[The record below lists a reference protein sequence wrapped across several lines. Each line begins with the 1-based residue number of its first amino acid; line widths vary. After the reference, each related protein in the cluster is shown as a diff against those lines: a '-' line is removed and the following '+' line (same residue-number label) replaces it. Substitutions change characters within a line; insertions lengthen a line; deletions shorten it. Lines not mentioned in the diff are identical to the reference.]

1 MGSEK
6 RLGRGLESLV
16 GGEQRSEALV
26 GSGPGPGER
35 RTVDI
40 TQLDRNPFQ
49 PRKEFAESELKSL
62 ADSIKTQ
69 GLLQPLLVRQ
79 KGERFEIIAGE
90 RRWRAAA
97 VAGLREVP
105 VVVKLAD
112 DQKMLEI
119 ALIENTQRKDLN
131 PIEKAL
137 AFRDLMA
144 HFHLTQEAVAERVSM
159 ERPTVANF
167 VRLLD
172 LPAEV
177 QACVSR
183 ETISQGH
190 ARALL
195 GLADPVKQIALAERI
210 KKEQLS
216 VRNVENIVRRLLL
229 GQPVSK
235 KQLADDPVR
244 AEWED
249 KLRRRL
255 GTKVQIRPK
264 NAGGEIAIEFYSLDD
279 FARISAI
286 IGVR

>member
-16 GGEQRSEALV
+16 GGEERSETLV
-26 GSGPGPGER
+26 TAGPAER
-35 RTVDI
+35 RSADI
-40 TQLDRNPFQ
+40 AQLDRNPFQ
-49 PRKEFAESELKSL
+49 PRKEFAESDIKSL
-62 ADSIKTQ
+62 AESIKAQ

-79 KGERFEIIAGE
+79 KGERYEIIAGE

-97 VAGLREVP
+97 AAGLREVP
-105 VVVKLAD
+105 IVVKAVD
-112 DQKMLEI
+112 DQRMLEI

-137 AFRDLMA
+137 AFKELMA
-144 HFHLTQEAVAERVSM
+144 QFHLTQEAVAERVSM

-167 VRLLD
+167 LRLLD
-172 LPAEV
+172 LPPEI
-177 QACVSR
+177 QAYVSR

-195 GLADPVKQIALAERI
+195 GLTDPTKQLALAERI
-210 KKEQLS
+210 KKEHLS
-216 VRNVENIVRRLLL
+216 VRSVENIVQRISR
-229 GQPVSK
+229 GIATPK
-235 KQLADDPVR
+235 KHLTDDPVR
-244 AEWED
+244 TEWED

-279 FARISAI
+279 FARITAI
-286 IGVR
+286 LGVK